1 MRKDTDLAVC
11 GAPPAYVPIDISK
24 DFLLGSAERLSQFFP
39 GMPLYPVEGDFTR
52 ALRLPPAIEGMPRLG
67 FFPGSTIGN
76 LLVPEAVDL
85 LRTMATTLGSGSM
98 LLVGIDRIK
107 DPSILLPV
115 YDDAQGVTAAFNL
128 NLLHRI
134 NRELRGSVPVD
145 AFRHVALWN
154 DDEARIEMHLE
165 TTRDVD
171 FEIADVY
178 FSMTRGETIHTENSL
193 KYGPRDARMLLRA
206 GGWSPF
212 AEWGD
217 HEELFSLILATA
229 GPDPSTPCVCRQVD
243 ALQNHGK
250 LQPNQGFEL
259 QSGMST

>member
-1 MRKDTDLAVC
+1 VK
-11 GAPPAYVPIDISK
+11 PPAYVPIDISK
-24 DFLLGSAERLSQFFP
+24 DFLWESAERLSQLFP
-39 GMPLYPVEGDFTR
+39 DMPLYPVEGDFAR
-52 ALRLPPAIEGMPRLG
+52 APRLPSAIEGMPRLG

-107 DPSILLPV
+107 DPSILLPA
-115 YDDAQGVTAAFNL
+115 YNDAQGVTAVFNL

-145 AFRHVALWN
+145 AFHHVALWN
-154 DDEARIEMHLE
+154 DDEARIEMHRE
-165 TTRDVD
+165 ATRDVE
-171 FEIADVY
+171 FEIADGC

-193 KYGPRDARMLLRA
+193 KYGPRDARVLLRA

-217 HEELFSLILATA
+217 QEELFSLILATA
-229 GPDPSTPCVCRQVD
+229 GDDLVGQR
-243 ALQNHGK
+243 
-250 LQPNQGFEL
+250 
-259 QSGMST
+259 